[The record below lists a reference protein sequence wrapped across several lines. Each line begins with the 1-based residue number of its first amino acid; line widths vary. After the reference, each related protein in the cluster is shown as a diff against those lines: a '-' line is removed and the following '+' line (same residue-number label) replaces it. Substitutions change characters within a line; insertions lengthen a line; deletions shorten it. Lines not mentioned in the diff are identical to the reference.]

1 MNYKRFED
9 LPVWQKSRLFVNKIY
24 AVIYNNKKLQKDYAL
39 NDQLKRATY
48 SVMLNIAE
56 GFERKTNRE
65 FANFIN
71 IAKGSAGEVRCIL
84 YILLDNNYIVDSE
97 QRALLLEIEN
107 ISMDLSNFYKYLVK
121 SHIVRKK

>member
-9 LPVWQKSRLFVNKIY
+9 LPVWQKSRLFVSKIY
-24 AVIYNNKKLQKDYAL
+24 KLIYNNKKIQKDYSL
-39 NDQLKRATY
+39 SDQLKRSTY

-71 IAKGSAGEVRCIL
+71 ISKGSAGEVRCIL
-84 YILLDNNYIVDSE
+84 YILLDNDYISISE
-97 QRALLLEIEN
+97 HRDLSLEIEN
-107 ISMDLSNFYKYLVK
+107 ISVELSNFYKYLLK
-121 SHIVRKK
+121 THIARPK